1 MEELLFEYA
10 HAAKGKIAVFLNG
23 TTKVADLIQPMRE
36 IRDSLFKHRQDIY
49 ELLALWEEYERTGD
63 PVVLD
68 QYYKR
73 AIEVYSNETEILHR
87 LKLEEDYYLFK
98 LTFLSD
104 KAEGYTDYARPR
116 ANVYFSFLMIIFL
129 EDSTLTNC
137 HPSARYSSSSSSLT
151 IL

>member
-1 MEELLFEYA
+1 
-10 HAAKGKIAVFLNG
+10 
-23 TTKVADLIQPMRE
+23 VADLIQPMRE

-73 AIEVYSNETEILHR
+73 VIEVYSNETEILHR
-87 LKLEEDYYLFK
+87 LKLEEDYYLLK

-104 KAEGYTDYARPR
+104 KAEEYTDYARPC
-116 ANVYFSFLMIIFL
+116 ALGAFMAF
-129 EDSTLTNC
+129 
-137 HPSARYSSSSSSLT
+137 
-151 IL
+151 